1 MGCMMKKTSRDWK
14 TIMTDDEKELEAIL
28 QKIRYER
35 QMKKKR
41 MYDSARRA
49 RKAESK
55 IVAASKE
62 TNV

>member
-1 MGCMMKKTSRDWK
+1 
-14 TIMTDDEKELEAIL
+14 MTDDEKELEAIL